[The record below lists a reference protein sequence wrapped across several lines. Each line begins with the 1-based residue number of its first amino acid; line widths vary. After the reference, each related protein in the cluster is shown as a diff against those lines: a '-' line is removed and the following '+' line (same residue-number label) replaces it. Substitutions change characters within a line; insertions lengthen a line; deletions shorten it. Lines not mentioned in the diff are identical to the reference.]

1 MQRNVD
7 VVLDDFLFN
16 LIKEKL
22 PFLKY
27 ESIDDLVKD
36 AVQYRVEVLLQLVAL
51 SQSSL

>member
-1 MQRNVD
+1 MQGNVN
-7 VVLDDFLFN
+7 VVLDDFFFN

-27 ESIDDLVKD
+27 ESLDDLVKD
-36 AVQYRVEVLLQLVAL
+36 AVQCRVEVLLQLIAL